1 MSKVNLPNILEF
13 GILSKLRK
21 ELIIYLLFLFIS
33 WLCVFFLFPKIF
45 PYLLFPYFHLLREK
59 SLVFISLEEA
69 LFVVL
74 RASFYI
80 ALALTLPF
88 LIIRIFRVLS
98 EELYE
103 YERRL
108 FKKLL
113 FLSVSLAGLGI
124 IFGYFLLTPFFLK
137 IFLYFGKNFENNLR
151 LSAFLFFLLKVVL
164 FSSLIFQM
172 PLLFALLIREEII
185 TEDLY
190 RRKKIYFWAGFYM
203 LSFLFSP
210 ADFFGQILLTLF
222 FYLFFKLSFLLARF
236 LK

>member
-1 MSKVNLPNILEF
+1 MSRVNLPNFFEF

-21 ELIIYLLFLFIS
+21 ELIVYLVFLFTS
-33 WLCVFFLFPKIF
+33 WLCVFLLFPKIF
-45 PYLLFPYFHLLREK
+45 PYLLFPYFHLLKEK
-59 SLVFISLEEA
+59 GLVFISLEEA

-88 LIIRIFRVLS
+88 LIIRVFRAIS

-113 FLSVSLAGLGI
+113 ILSVVLSALGV
-124 IFGYFLLTPFFLK
+124 IFGYFFLTPLFLK
-137 IFLYFGKNFENNLR
+137 FFLYFGKNFENNLR

-164 FSSLIFQM
+164 FSTIIFQI
-172 PLLFALLIREEII
+172 PLLFALLIREDLI
-185 TEDLY
+185 TEELY
-190 RRKKIYFWAGFYM
+190 RKRKLYFLVSFYM
-203 LSFLFSP
+203 LSLLFSP

>member
-1 MSKVNLPNILEF
+1 MTRVNLPNFLEF
-13 GILSKLRK
+13 KILSKLRK

-33 WLCVFFLFPKIF
+33 WLCVFFLFPKTF
-45 PYLLFPYFHLLREK
+45 PYLLFPYFHLLKEK

-88 LIIRIFRVLS
+88 LIIRIFRALS

-103 YERRL
+103 SERRL
-108 FKKLL
+108 FKKII
-113 FLSVSLAGLGI
+113 FLSWSLAALGI
-124 IFGYFLLTPFFLK
+124 SFGYFFLTPFLMK

-151 LSAFLFFLLKVVL
+151 LSAFLFFLLKMVL

-172 PLLFALLIREEII
+172 PLLIALFIREEII
-185 TEDLY
+185 TEELY
-190 RRKKIYFWAGFYM
+190 RRRKLFFWVGFYM

-222 FYLFFKLSFLLARF
+222 FYLFFKLSFFLSRF